1 MTGGQFQN
9 LIASTGC
16 FQPVHNF
23 TMVFM
28 NRNGKPIHVNSQ
40 WNRKDGD
47 YYEKISI
54 YLNYQ
59 TDRSVWVDF
68 VFCSKN
74 IYACHNLKDLD
85 FNLFTL
91 EVNKFLSGNS
101 TWDNWLK
108 ISKRDYLIKEA
119 LKQ

>member
-23 TMVFM
+23 TLVFM

-54 YLNYQ
+54 YLNYH
-59 TDRSVWVDF
+59 TEWRR
-68 VFCSKN
+68 
-74 IYACHNLKDLD
+74 LMLP
-85 FNLFTL
+85 
-91 EVNKFLSGNS
+91 
-101 TWDNWLK
+101 
-108 ISKRDYLIKEA
+108 
-119 LKQ
+119 